1 VTIYQLAKMII
12 DAAKSRSEIQFVPWD
27 FADVELRVP
36 DVKKAEQRL
45 GFRARIELDVGLQR
59 TLDWYRRKMGL

>member
-1 VTIYQLAKMII
+1 M
-12 DAAKSRSEIQFVPWD
+12 PWD

-45 GFRARIELDVGLQR
+45 GFRAKIDLDVGLAR
-59 TLDWYRRKMGL
+59 TLDWYRQKKGSEQCRGCL